1 MKTRSDEYDVIVVG
15 AGPAGSVAAQNAAA
29 DCDVLLVEKRQEIGS
44 PVRCAEGVPLIE
56 TPFVFHTSF
65 EKYVK
70 PDKKWVASEVKGVC
84 ANAPDGTTVEVSGE
98 MLGLDGPLGF
108 ILERKLFDRQ
118 LAKDAA
124 RAGAQVMV
132 RTRATGLILED
143 GAVRGVKL
151 NHLGEDFEVHA
162 QVVIGA
168 DGIESQVGKWG
179 GINTTLKL
187 KDIESCAQYHMQN
200 VEVKENTLDFYFGSN
215 VPGGYAW
222 VFPKGNGAGNIG
234 LGVLGSK
241 LNGKR
246 PLDYLNDFVA
256 QRFPGGKPVELVIG
270 GCPVSDSLPTIIGDG
285 LMLIGDAA
293 RHTEPVTG
301 GGIIAALQSGTIAG
315 VVASKAVRQK
325 DASSKVLREYEDEW
339 QSSFGK
345 ERKRMYKVKEF
356 VVSLSDDEINKFFH
370 AFTGIAAG
378 EFNLKGATRRLLG
391 LDPRLLLKMRQLL

>member
-1 MKTRSDEYDVIVVG
+1 
-15 AGPAGSVAAQNAAA
+15 
-29 DCDVLLVEKRQEIGS
+29 
-44 PVRCAEGVPLIE
+44 
-56 TPFVFHTSF
+56 
-65 EKYVK
+65 
-70 PDKKWVASEVKGVC
+70 
-84 ANAPDGTTVEVSGE
+84 
-98 MLGLDGPLGF
+98 MLGLDGPLGI

-151 NHLGEDFEVHA
+151 NHLGEDFEAHA

-168 DGIESQVGKWG
+168 DGIESQVGRWG

-256 QRFPGGKPVELVIG
+256 QRFPGGKPVELVVG
-270 GCPVSDSLPTIIGDG
+270 GCPVSDSLPTIVGDG

-301 GGIIAALQSGTIAG
+301 GGIMAALQSGTIAG

-370 AFTGIAAG
+370 AFTGIVAG
-378 EFNLKGATRRLLG
+378 ELNLKGATRRLLG

>member
-15 AGPAGSVAAQNAAA
+15 AGPAGSVAAQNLAV

-56 TPFVFHTSF
+56 TPFLFHTSF
-65 EKYVK
+65 EKYVE
-70 PDKKWVASEVKGVC
+70 PDKKWIASEVDGVC
-84 ANAPDGTTVEVSGE
+84 YNAPDGTTVDVSGE
-98 MLGLDGPLGF
+98 MLGMDGPLGL

-118 LAKDAA
+118 LAKNAA
-124 RAGAQVMV
+124 RAGAQIMV

-143 GAVRGVKL
+143 STVKGVRL
-151 NHLGEDFEVHA
+151 NHLGEDFEARA

-168 DGIESQVGKWG
+168 DGIESQVGRWG
-179 GINTTLKL
+179 GINTTLNL

-200 VEVKENTLDFYFGSN
+200 VELKENTLEFYFGSK

-222 VFPKGNGAGNIG
+222 VFPKGNDAANIG

-256 QRFPGGKPVELVIG
+256 QHFPGGKPVEVVVG
-270 GCPVSDSLPTIIGDG
+270 ACPVSDALPTIVSDG
-285 LMLIGDAA
+285 LMLVGDAA
-293 RHTEPVTG
+293 RHTEPITG
-301 GGIIAALQSGTIAG
+301 GGIMAALQSGTIAG
-315 VVASKAVRQK
+315 MVAKKAVRQN

-339 QSSFGK
+339 KRSFGK
-345 ERKRMYKVKEF
+345 ERKLMYKAKEL
-356 VVSLSDDEINKFFH
+356 VVSLSDDEINKICH
-370 AFTGIAAG
+370 AFTGITAG
-378 EFNLKGATRRLLG
+378 ELNRKGAARRLLG
-391 LDPRLLLKMRQLL
+391 LDLRLLLKIRQLL

>member
-1 MKTRSDEYDVIVVG
+1 
-15 AGPAGSVAAQNAAA
+15 
-29 DCDVLLVEKRQEIGS
+29 
-44 PVRCAEGVPLIE
+44 
-56 TPFVFHTSF
+56 
-65 EKYVK
+65 
-70 PDKKWVASEVKGVC
+70 
-84 ANAPDGTTVEVSGE
+84 
-98 MLGLDGPLGF
+98 
-108 ILERKLFDRQ
+108 
-118 LAKDAA
+118 
-124 RAGAQVMV
+124 
-132 RTRATGLILED
+132 
-143 GAVRGVKL
+143 
-151 NHLGEDFEVHA
+151 
-162 QVVIGA
+162 VVIGA
-168 DGIESQVGKWG
+168 DGIESQVGRWG

-256 QRFPGGKPVELVIG
+256 QRFPGGKPVELVVG
-270 GCPVSDSLPTIIGDG
+270 GCPVSDSLPTIVGDG

-293 RHTEPVTG
+293 RHTEPITG
-301 GGIIAALQSGTIAG
+301 GGIMAALQSGTIAG
-315 VVASKAVRQK
+315 VVASKAVRQN

-345 ERKRMYKVKEF
+345 ERKRMYKAKEF

-378 EFNLKGATRRLLG
+378 ELNLKGATRRLLG